1 VKAVISTESGWNPQA
16 VSRKGA
22 VGLMQ
27 LIPGTAQRFGVGN
40 PFDPAQNVE
49 GGTTYLRALL
59 DRYNGDLS
67 KTLAAYNAGE
77 HAVDANRG
85 VPPYWETQRYVQ
97 KVQNAYFRP
106 GSGRDST
113 LWTPP
118 RNPVRKVVDSNG
130 RVIFTNE

>member
-1 VKAVISTESGWNPQA
+1 
-16 VSRKGA
+16 
-22 VGLMQ
+22 
-27 LIPGTAQRFGVGN
+27 
-40 PFDPAQNVE
+40 
-49 GGTTYLRALL
+49 
-59 DRYNGDLS
+59 
-67 KTLAAYNAGE
+67 
-77 HAVDANRG
+77 VDANRG

-118 RNPVRKVVDSNG
+118 RNPVRKEVDSNG